1 MNGKNNRTAVI
12 ITVLI
17 IAAVVLGVNSGCGSP
32 VEEEPSPSVPP
43 ESPDTAVTPTP
54 SPSPSPSPEPTP
66 EPTLSPEELTEEK
79 ARAIL
84 DSMTEEQ
91 KIYQLFVVYPEDITG
106 VFTVTKAGEATRRA
120 LEKYP
125 VGGFIYS
132 QKNLI
137 SQEQAK
143 TMAENQQSFSSI
155 PLLTCIDEEGGKVY
169 RLMNRV
175 GTTHMDSMYSYRD
188 QGVSKAF
195 ENAATIAG
203 DMLSLGFNTD
213 FAPVA
218 DVWTNPANT
227 VIGTRAYSDSFDEAA
242 ELVAAAVRGFNDKG
256 LVCTLKHFPGHGDT
270 FEDSHSSL
278 AIVHR
283 SVDELREGEFLPFK
297 SGIEAGADMVMVG
310 HLAVEELGDTPADF
324 SRDIVTGLLR
334 EELGFEGVV
343 VTDGLSMSA
352 ATNYAACG
360 EICVQALEAGC
371 DILLGPENL
380 QEGVQGILDALESGR
395 LSMERIDESVLRILK
410 MKVENGLIS

>member
-1 MNGKNNRTAVI
+1 M
-12 ITVLI
+12 L
-17 IAAVVLGVNSGCGSP
+17 AAAVLGVNSGCSAPAEDESSTGI
-32 VEEEPSPSVPP
+32 PP
-43 ESPDTAVTPTP
+43 ESPDVTDTPEP
-54 SPSPSPSPEPTP
+54 SPSPSPAPAPETPSPEP
-66 EPTLSPEELTEEK
+66 SEELTAE
-79 ARAIL
+79 RAKEIL
-84 DSMTEEQ
+84 DNMTEEQ
-91 KIYQLFVVYPEDITG
+91 KVYQLFVVYPEDVTG
-106 VFTVTKAGEATRRA
+106 VSPVTRAGETTRLA
-120 LEKYP
+120 LEQYP
-125 VGGFIYS
+125 VCGFIYS

-143 TMAENQQSFSSI
+143 TMVENQQSFSSI

-175 GTTHMDSMYSYRD
+175 GTTHMDSMFSYRE
-188 QGVSKAF
+188 QGASKAF

-203 DMLSLGFNTD
+203 DMMSLGFNTD

-227 VIGTRAYSDSFDEAA
+227 VIGSRAYSDSFDQAA

-256 LVCTLKHFPGHGDT
+256 LICTLKHFPGHGDT

-278 AIVHR
+278 AIVRR

-324 SRDIVTGLLR
+324 SREVVTGLLR
-334 EELGFEGVV
+334 EELGFDGVV

-371 DILLGPENL
+371 DILLGPENF
-380 QEGVQGILDALESGR
+380 QEGVQGVLDALESGR
-395 LSMERIDESVLRILK
+395 LSMERIDESVLRILT
-410 MKVENGLIS
+410 MKLENGLIS